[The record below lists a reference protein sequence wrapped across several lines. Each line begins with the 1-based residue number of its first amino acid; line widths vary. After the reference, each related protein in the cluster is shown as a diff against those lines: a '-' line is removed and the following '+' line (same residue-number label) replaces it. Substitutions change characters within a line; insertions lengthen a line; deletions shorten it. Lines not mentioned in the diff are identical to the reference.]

1 VQQSRI
7 YRLFGFSAE
16 GGIMD
21 ATINRSVAIADIPE
35 SGGDQLFR
43 IAVLFSFILFGAAGY
58 YLKTH
63 NPPPAVME
71 ERVARTHQ
79 VAFIIEEK
87 PATPAQ
93 VEAPKPDAPAPVKKE
108 IKPEP
113 IDFTRKIRT
122 GTSEEA
128 VKEASAA
135 PTSNPVR
142 KVYGLRKVYSTGIG
156 AGGTAADAVIGKLGN
171 TIEKSF
177 DTLVATEKEIK
188 GEIVSVASV
197 TTAPSF
203 RKKAMPTYTK
213 DMLENRVE
221 GVVRVKALVDIDG
234 RVKKATPLNDIGF
247 EAAHQAMVATL
258 AMEFNPAMRDSEPVA
273 VWIIIPIRFVMIG

>member
-1 VQQSRI
+1 M
-7 YRLFGFSAE
+7 E
-16 GGIMD
+16 T
-21 ATINRSVAIADIPE
+21 TINHTIATAGGPE
-35 SGGDQLFR
+35 SGGDWLFR
-43 IAVLFSFILFGAAGY
+43 IAALFSFVLFGAAGY

-63 NPPPAVME
+63 NPPPAAIE
-71 ERVARTHQ
+71 ERMARAHQ
-79 VAFIIEEK
+79 VAFIVEEK
-87 PATPAQ
+87 PAAIARI
-93 VEAPKPDAPAPVKKE
+93 EAPKPDAPAPVKTEAREK
-108 IKPEP
+108 KPEP
-113 IDFTRKIRT
+113 IDLTKRVQT
-122 GTSEEA
+122 GKSEETQTD
-128 VKEASAA
+128 ASAV
-135 PTSNPVR
+135 PTNTPVR

-203 RKKAMPTYTK
+203 RKKTVPEYTK

-247 EAAHQAMVATL
+247 EAAHQAMIATL